1 MNDKI
6 KRLSTNLAEIIPDHD
21 NPQDLYME
29 LRKLMVK
36 QKDYFSKISPVTMV
50 KVLFYIWS
58 IKKTGNLNLGDKLL
72 NKILFATLI
81 TTEGNRHREECRS
94 CDGAAEQS
102 CDFCDGSGNIECDNC
117 DGEGVITCPECD
129 GDGRQMG
136 DGEWENCE
144 ECDGDGALTCPDCNG
159 EGKVDCNRCYGGYE
173 TCSDCSG
180 EGEIKTDE
188 FEYNI
193 YFIVTWDN
201 FIKDRC
207 ELTEATTE
215 SAFSEYEFDKLRD
228 EYIIL
233 SQAEVHAELRDFI
246 EINEVY
252 CVSQSDNPI
261 IDYSEDMHIDSYDYS
276 MKPYVPNMI

>member
-1 MNDKI
+1 MSDKI
-6 KRLSTNLAEIIPDHD
+6 KRLSSNLSEIIPDHD
-21 NPQDLYME
+21 TIQDLYLE

-36 QKDYFSKISPVTMV
+36 QKDYFSNLSPETIV

-58 IKKTGNLNLGDKLL
+58 IKKTGNFNLGDKLL

-81 TTEGNRHREECRS
+81 TTEGNYHREECET
-94 CDGAAEQS
+94 CDGAGEQYCS
-102 CDFCDGSGNIECDNC
+102 YCDGSGNIECDNC
-117 DGEGVITCPECD
+117 GGDGVITCSECD

-144 ECDGDGALTCPDCNG
+144 ECDGAKEQTCHDCAG
-159 EGKVDCNRCYGGYE
+159 EGKVDCDRCYNGYE
-173 TCSDCSG
+173 NCSECDG
-180 EGEIKTDE
+180 QGEIKTDE
-188 FEYNI
+188 FEYNN
-193 YFIVTWDN
+193 YFIVTWNN

-207 ELTEATTE
+207 ELTEGTPE

-228 EYIIL
+228 EYVVL
-233 SQAEVHAELRDFI
+233 YQVEEHAELRDFI

-261 IDYSEDMHIDSYDYS
+261 IDYSGEMHVDSHDYS
-276 MKPYVPNMI
+276 MKPYLSNPI

>member
-50 KVLFYIWS
+50 KVLLYIWS

-94 CDGAAEQS
+94 CDGAGEQS

-159 EGKVDCNRCYGGYE
+159 EGKVDCNRCYNGYE

-180 EGEIKTDE
+180 EGEVKTDE

>member
-29 LRKLMVK
+29 LRKLMLK

-94 CDGAAEQS
+94 CDGAGEQS

-117 DGEGVITCPECD
+117 DGDGVITCPECD

-144 ECDGDGALTCPDCNG
+144 ECDGAKELTCPDCNG
-159 EGKVDCNRCYGGYE
+159 EGKVDCNRCYNGYE

-180 EGEIKTDE
+180 EGEVKTDE

-233 SQAEVHAELRDFI
+233 YQIDEHAELRDFI

-261 IDYSEDMHIDSYDYS
+261 IDYSEDMHIDSHDYS
-276 MKPYVPNMI
+276 MKPYIPNMI

>member
-6 KRLSTNLAEIIPDHD
+6 KRLSSNLSEIIPDHD
-21 NPQDLYME
+21 TIQDLYLE
-29 LRKLMVK
+29 LRNLMVK
-36 QKDYFSKISPVTMV
+36 QKDYFSNISPQTMV

-58 IKKTGNLNLGDKLL
+58 IKKTGNFNLGDKLL

-81 TTEGNRHREECRS
+81 TTEGNHHREQCEG
-94 CDGAAEQS
+94 CDGAGEQYCS
-102 CDFCDGSGNIECDNC
+102 YCDGSGNVECDNC
-117 DGEGVITCPECD
+117 GGDGAITCDECG

-136 DGEWENCE
+136 DGEWEDCE
-144 ECDGDGALTCPDCNG
+144 ECNGEREQTCSDCAG
-159 EGKVDCNRCYGGYE
+159 EGKVECDRCYNGYE
-173 TCSDCSG
+173 TCSECNG

-188 FEYNI
+188 FEYSN
-193 YFIVTWDN
+193 YFIVTWNN

-207 ELTEATTE
+207 ELTEGTPE

-228 EYIIL
+228 EYVVL
-233 SQAEVHAELRDFI
+233 YQVEEHAELRDFF

-261 IDYSEDMHIDSYDYS
+261 LDYSGDMYVDSHDYS
-276 MKPYVPNMI
+276 MKPYLSNTI

>member
-94 CDGAAEQS
+94 CDGAGEQS

-159 EGKVDCNRCYGGYE
+159 EGKVDCNRCYNGYE

-180 EGEIKTDE
+180 EGEVKTDE

>member
-81 TTEGNRHREECRS
+81 TTEGNHHREECQS
-94 CDGAAEQS
+94 CDGAGEQYCS
-102 CDFCDGSGNIECDNC
+102 YCDGSGNVECDNC
-117 DGEGVITCPECD
+117 GGDSVITCSECD
-129 GDGRQMG
+129 GDGKQMG
-136 DGEWENCE
+136 DGKWENCE
-144 ECDGDGALTCPDCNG
+144 ECDGDGALTCSDCGG

-261 IDYSEDMHIDSYDYS
+261 IDYSEDMDIDSYDYS

>member
-94 CDGAAEQS
+94 CDGAGEQS
-102 CDFCDGSGNIECDNC
+102 CDFCDGSVNIECDNC
-117 DGEGVITCPECD
+117 DGEGVITCSECD
-129 GDGRQMG
+129 GDGKQMG
-136 DGEWENCE
+136 DGKWENCE
-144 ECDGDGALTCPDCNG
+144 ECDGDGALTCSDCGG

-261 IDYSEDMHIDSYDYS
+261 IDYSEDMDIDSYDYS